1 MILNDLLGFC
11 ENEDLEVLVCSAN
24 DDEIIASFNIND
36 SSDYE
41 DLLYCEVDG
50 YYIEFEANELV
61 IWIL

>member
-50 YYIEFEANELV
+50 YYIELEANELV